1 VAVLVACAI
10 GVATGLLLVWA
21 NARAAITIAVAE
33 VEDGEVTVTHGGL
46 SSRILGD
53 LRDVLSRPRVKR
65 ATVRIVRAKDRARLE
80 VAGEVSEQQLQRLR
94 NIVGN
99 VPVAQI
105 ARGERP

>member
-1 VAVLVACAI
+1 MSQAAKSCVSSL
-10 GVATGLLLVWA
+10 
-21 NARAAITIAVAE
+21 ARVSLAGFRAS
-33 VEDGEVTVTHGGL
+33 EDGEVTVTQGGL
-46 SSRILGD
+46 SPRILGD